1 MTPNQRDAFMYSWQ
15 QRRKRG
21 RMGNALL
28 SAGIGAAGG
37 LLFGLMLIGDIADPG
52 GNAVRLFGMAIPTFA
67 MLALGLGDRVYRS
80 NEAMYQNF
88 VSQGA
93 TAPAHKPTLTTA
105 ERGPQIAVLVA
116 VVIIGGFIAV
126 VAMMY
131 G

>member
-1 MTPNQRDAFMYSWQ
+1 MTPNQRDAFMYSWEK
-15 QRRKRG
+15 RRKRG

-37 LLFGLMLIGDIADPG
+37 VLFGLMLIGDIADPD
-52 GNAVRLFGMAIPTFA
+52 GNALRLFGMAIPTFA
-67 MLALGLGDRVYRS
+67 MLASGLGDRVYRS

-93 TAPAHKPTLTTA
+93 TAPAEKPTLTTA
-105 ERGPQIAVLVA
+105 ERGPQIAVLIA
-116 VVIIGGFIAV
+116 FVVIAGFIAV